1 MMRME
6 EIIRRKKPGRKV
18 EGIAAALLPFET
30 DDELP
35 WRVFRIICGRRSGP
49 D

>member
-1 MMRME
+1 MQVE

-18 EGIAAALLPFET
+18 EGIAAALLPLRRT
-30 DDELP
+30 GELR
-35 WRVFRIICGRRSGP
+35 WRRFRIICGQRGVP